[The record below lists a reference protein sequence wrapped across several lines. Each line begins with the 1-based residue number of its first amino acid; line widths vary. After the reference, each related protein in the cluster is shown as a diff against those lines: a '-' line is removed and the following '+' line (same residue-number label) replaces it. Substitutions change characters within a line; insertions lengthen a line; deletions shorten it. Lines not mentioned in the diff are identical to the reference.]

1 MLILEIDE
9 ELGLDVVVVN
19 ATEFAMVE
27 EKNVLGSKTESQ
39 VIITLL
45 ARAAALQSVAV
56 RRSTGNDVV
65 ATISAIIFHFTI
77 FSPPSRPFL
86 IEGVL
91 GSKNLFSESGS
102 KWPIT

>member
-65 ATISAIIFHFTI
+65 ATISAVIFF
-77 FSPPSRPFL
+77 FSFSLFSPSRPFL
-86 IEGVL
+86 IDGVL
-91 GSKNLFSESGS
+91 GSKNLFSKS
-102 KWPIT
+102 